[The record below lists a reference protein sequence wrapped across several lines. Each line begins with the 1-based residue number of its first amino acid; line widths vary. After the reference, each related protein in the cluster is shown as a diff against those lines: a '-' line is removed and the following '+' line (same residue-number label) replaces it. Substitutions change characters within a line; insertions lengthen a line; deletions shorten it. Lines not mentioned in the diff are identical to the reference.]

1 MLLADGRIGCV
12 FSEASA
18 EAEKIL
24 SQEIYQTCATEVL
37 RSPNNSWWLDLV
49 PVEGPCLPGPAVA
62 LASRERL
69 RAGRG

>member
-37 RSPNNSWWLDLV
+37 RSPNIPS
-49 PVEGPCLPGPAVA
+49 
-62 LASRERL
+62 ASDPRRTGIGGQGTV
-69 RAGRG
+69 R